1 MSSLYLA
8 LALLGTFGAVVA
20 AGSVAQAAIA
30 SRRRSLEILQST
42 VGEVPNLRT
51 QQLAEPFLDRVLV
64 PLVAALGQFAK
75 RVTPIGM
82 RERIA
87 RQLVLGGSPERLDAD
102 KVAAMKLF
110 GAIGGSLLGLAVGFA
125 FGWSPPF
132 VLVAMGFM
140 AAIVYLMPGAGLGQ
154 RAINRQE
161 AIRLALPDMMDLL
174 TLSVEAGL
182 GFDAALQHV
191 RRNVPGPLSD
201 EVGRFLQEIQ
211 LGVSRTEAFRHLADR
226 SDVQELKGFVIAMI
240 QADTFGISVGKV
252 LRSQAKEL
260 RLRRRQRAEELALKM
275 PVKLLFP
282 LIIGILPATLLA
294 IGGPGIIRVMQTIFG
309 LKV

>member
-1 MSSLYLA
+1 
-8 LALLGTFGAVVA
+8 
-20 AGSVAQAAIA
+20 
-30 SRRRSLEILQST
+30 
-42 VGEVPNLRT
+42 
-51 QQLAEPFLDRVLV
+51 
-64 PLVAALGQFAK
+64 
-75 RVTPIGM
+75 M

-201 EVGRFLQEIQ
+201 EIGRFLQEIQ